1 MEKELPRGVFRKEK
15 VGKELPRGIFRK
27 KKGGKGEVARFYFV
41 VKADKLL
48 VPELPSGSAGV
59 RASSKIPSPTGPG
72 ATEGF
77 WFICWLKFSWVFGIF
92 WVGFLGSQSQTHPAD
107 TEG

>member
-1 MEKELPRGVFRKEK
+1 MVKGKKWKRSFPEGSSGKKK
-15 VGKELPRGIFRK
+15 VGKERWLDSILP
-27 KKGGKGEVARFYFV
+27 V

-77 WFICWLKFSWVFGIF
+77 WFICWLEFSWVFGFF
-92 WVGFLGSQSQTHPAD
+92 WVGFLGSQSQTHSAD